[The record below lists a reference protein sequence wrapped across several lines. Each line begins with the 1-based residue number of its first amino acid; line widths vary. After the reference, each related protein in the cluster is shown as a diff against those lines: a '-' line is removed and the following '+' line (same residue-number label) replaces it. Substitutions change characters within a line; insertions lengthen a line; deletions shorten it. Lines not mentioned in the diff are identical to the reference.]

1 MTLPAGG
8 EPLPP
13 LYAKW
18 MAELLGG
25 IIPRERQASCDNC
38 AMCAG
43 AGAGRESVLRGVFF
57 DPVVKCCTYV
67 PDLPNFLVGGILSDT
82 DPATD
87 AGRGTVERRIADAIG
102 VTPLGLMK
110 SPVHALLYRNSSD
123 AFGRTRTFRC
133 PHYIEDGGRCGVWRH
148 RNSVC
153 TTWFCKHLRGQVGYT
168 FWRSL
173 LHVLGQVEGELAHWC
188 VLELQL
194 GDDAMRHLMA
204 SGWDGGADAITGDT
218 LDHKVDPEAY
228 ARIWGAWRGREHAF
242 FTRCAELVRPL
253 SWADV
258 LAICGPEA
266 RVRARL
272 TQESYRRLTSD
283 DIPPVL
289 EVGSM
294 QLALMTRATTRVSTY
309 SGYDP
314 LDVPNQVMELLPY
327 FDGRPT
333 EDVLAA
339 IASERGIRLEPGL
352 VRKLVDFMVLV
363 PAKTPTIPAA

>member
-1 MTLPAGG
+1 MTSPKGG

-13 LYAKW
+13 LYANW

-25 IIPRERQASCDNC
+25 VIPRESRASCDNC
-38 AMCAG
+38 AMCAVS
-43 AGAGRESVLRGVFF
+43 GAGRESAPRGYFF
-57 DPVVKCCTYV
+57 DPVVKCCTYS
-67 PDLPNFLVGGILSDT
+67 PDLPNFLVGGILSDV
-82 DPATD
+82 DPA
-87 AGRGTVERRIADAIG
+87 AQFGRGTVEKRIADAIG

-110 SPVHALLYRNSSD
+110 SPVYALLYRNSSE

-133 PHYIEDGGRCGVWRH
+133 SHYIEDGGRCGIWRH

-173 LHVLGQVEGELAHWC
+173 LSALGHVEGELAHWC

-194 GDDAMRHLMA
+194 GDDALRHLMA
-204 SGWDGGADAITGDT
+204 NGWDSRADVTGDA
-218 LDHKVDPEAY
+218 LDNKVDPETY
-228 ARIWGAWRGREHAF
+228 AQIWGAWRGREQEF
-242 FTRCAELVRPL
+242 FRRCAGLVSPL
-253 SWADV
+253 SFTDV

-266 RVRARL
+266 RAHARL
-272 TQESYRRLTSD
+272 TQESYRALTSED
-283 DIPPVL
+283 LPPVL

-294 QLALMTRATTRVSTY
+294 QLAQMTRTSTRVSTY

-314 LDVPNQVMELLPY
+314 LDVPHRVMELLPY

-339 IASERGIRLEPGL
+339 IADERGVRLEPDL
-352 VRKLVDFMVLV
+352 VRKLVDFMLLV
-363 PAKTPTIPAA
+363 PAKTPMSRV